1 MEKFGEKFHKDN
13 PEIFKTAE
21 CVYLLAFATMMC
33 QTSIHN
39 PAARQNNFMTCDQFK
54 NMCKGINNGE
64 NIDPTFMETIY
75 KTIEV
80 DPVSLKED
88 DDAWMKLES
97 SQANTFKKKQEV
109 FMKEGAWIAKL
120 GTEALKSISNTNFVL
135 VNEVD
140 PIGPMFV
147 SVWGAMYAV
156 FSTLIEIYNDLEI
169 IELCIEGLMNSIKIC
184 GHFNMI
190 TERDAFVSSLAKFT
204 GLHSRR
210 EI

>member
-1 MEKFGEKFHKDN
+1 MPGEGQKADRIMEKFGEKFHKDN

-88 DDAWMKLES
+88 DDA
-97 SQANTFKKKQEV
+97 
-109 FMKEGAWIAKL
+109 
-120 GTEALKSISNTNFVL
+120 
-135 VNEVD
+135 
-140 PIGPMFV
+140 
-147 SVWGAMYAV
+147 
-156 FSTLIEIYNDLEI
+156 
-169 IELCIEGLMNSIKIC
+169 
-184 GHFNMI
+184 
-190 TERDAFVSSLAKFT
+190 
-204 GLHSRR
+204 
-210 EI
+210 